1 MDPKKVPQQPGPP
14 TQINV
19 ELGEKEAEGIYSNF
33 VVIGHS
39 LSEFV
44 LDFARVL
51 PGTPKSKIFARIVMT
66 PPNVR
71 GLLAALEDNVR
82 KYEAQFGKIP
92 TMGPGGES
100 KGIGFTS

>member
-1 MDPKKVPQQPGPP
+1 MDAKKPPQAPGPP

-82 KYEAQFGKIP
+82 KYEGQFGKIP
-92 TMGPGGES
+92 TMNPEAS

>member
-1 MDPKKVPQQPGPP
+1 
-14 TQINV
+14 
-19 ELGEKEAEGIYSNF
+19 
-33 VVIGHS
+33 
-39 LSEFV
+39 
-44 LDFARVL
+44 
-51 PGTPKSKIFARIVMT
+51 MT

-92 TMGPGGES
+92 TMTPGES